1 MGRTEHSCTSGSGQ
15 IDLFDRPPGSRERD
29 GSRDRGVK
37 RARPDA
43 TDPTA
48 AGAEADRQQQ
58 VTRLLRALDLL
69 AFAPLPDGVRSTTDA
84 FYVFGWH
91 ERVEPDGERLGKR
104 FRDLAMIFHPDTGV
118 VPSAAHMAQLID
130 ARDLL
135 NRQFGKSRRS
145 RLADILARSSG

>member
-1 MGRTEHSCTSGSGQ
+1 MGRTEHACTDRSGQ
-15 IDLFDRPPGSRERD
+15 IDLFDRPPGARERA
-29 GSRDRGVK
+29 GKRDRGAK
-37 RARPDA
+37 RAGPDT

-48 AGAEADRQQQ
+48 AEAEADRVQQMA
-58 VTRLLRALDLL
+58 RLHRALDLL
-69 AFAPLPDGVRSTTDA
+69 AFTPLPDGVRSTADA

-118 VPSAAHMAQLID
+118 LPSAAHMAQLID

-135 NRQFGKSRRS
+135 VRQFGKSRRS